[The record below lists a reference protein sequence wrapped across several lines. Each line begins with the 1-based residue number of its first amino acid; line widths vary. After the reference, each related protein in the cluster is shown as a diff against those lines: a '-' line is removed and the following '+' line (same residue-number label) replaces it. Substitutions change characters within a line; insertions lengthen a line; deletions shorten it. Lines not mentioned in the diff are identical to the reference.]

1 MSQKEDKMQCDV
13 FRGSCVPRLRRR
25 CSCAGARQGLCR
37 GAPHGIV
44 PAGGLR
50 TAPRRGAHSGSQAW
64 GQGLKQHF
72 FFFAF
77 WGYNKFKKWESVHNP
92 AWTSWAGNLALGRA
106 FALLSAVVYLL

>member
-1 MSQKEDKMQCDV
+1 MQCDV

-72 FFFAF
+72 FFLHF
-77 WGYNKFKKWESVHNP
+77 GVTINLKSGRVCTILP
-92 AWTSWAGNLALGRA
+92 GLAGLGTWLLAGRSLCCLRLCIY
-106 FALLSAVVYLL
+106 FN